1 MRIFYIL
8 FIALLVTVQVKSQDR
23 VSFAQEPNAE
33 LKVARFYPN
42 PATSFITFEFKRES
56 DNNKS
61 YTFQVFNFA
70 GKKVYETDNVNAKTV
85 IDLSN
90 FYRGIYIYQVKDQN
104 GKIIESSK
112 FMVVK

>member
-1 MRIFYIL
+1 MKIFYIL
-8 FIALLVTVQVKSQDR
+8 FIALLVTVQVKSQDKATFSQDQNPE
-23 VSFAQEPNAE
+23 V
-33 LKVARFYPN
+33 KVARFYPN

-61 YTFQVFNFA
+61 YTFQVFSFA
-70 GKKVYETDNVNAKTV
+70 GKKVYETDNVNSKTV
-85 IDLSN
+85 IDLSS
-90 FYRGIYIYQVKDQN
+90 FFRGIYIYQIKDQS